1 MSAFTSRIRRLSAL
15 ACVVLFS
22 ATSALAQEPLPPAKE
37 ISGVW
42 DVVGQPCNGNRGSSS
57 THHPQHAT
65 IEQTRRLELPE
76 LKMSLAVPQ
85 LPDYSATD
93 LKVVMNDKSRGV
105 KDHYVLFSEH
115 WLGTPT
121 AAIVIT
127 ELPPYIDTK
136 AKTFQ
141 AVVQMTRASAA
152 RAGLEPTFQ
161 RVPGPFG
168 EALETIA
175 PGRIGSH
182 CFPTS
187 DWKLAEHGAK
197 DSTLGIS
204 RFVSMGNKLVEFS
217 LILKVGPQLT
227 AEEQAAYARKIM
239 DRFWLALSVEGV
251 GGGA

>member
-1 MSAFTSRIRRLSAL
+1 MSAFTGRIRRLSAL
-15 ACVVLFS
+15 ACAALFTALS
-22 ATSALAQEPLPPAKE
+22 AYAAEPLPPAKE
-37 ISGVW
+37 ISGVLN
-42 DVVGQPCNGNRGSSS
+42 VVGQPCNGNLGSSMQR
-57 THHPQHAT
+57 HEHEAA
-65 IEQTRRLELPE
+65 IRQTRRIELPD
-76 LKMSLAVPQ
+76 LKMSVAVPQ
-85 LPDYSATD
+85 LPDYSITE
-93 LKVVMNDKSRGV
+93 LKLVMNDRSRGV
-105 KDHYVLFSEH
+105 HDHYLLFSEH
-115 WLGTPT
+115 WLGMPT
-121 AAIVIT
+121 AAIVVT
-127 ELPPYIDTK
+127 ELPSYIDTK

-141 AVVQMTRASAA
+141 AVVHMTRASAA

-175 PGRIGSH
+175 SGRIGSH

-187 DWKLAEHGAK
+187 DWQMAEHGAK

-204 RFVSMGNKLVEFS
+204 RFVSMGRKLVEFS

-239 DRFWLALSVEGV
+239 DRFWLALSAEGV